1 MQQRN
6 ARAVLALG
14 CAVALLLPILSIFDD
29 DFFDRDAF
37 DELAVAVAAFVVAA
51 ALIALAFVEPL
62 PRSRARYPLVIL
74 TDPRS
79 PPRA

>member
-6 ARAVLALG
+6 ARAVIALG
-14 CAVALLLPILSIFDD
+14 CAVALLLPILSIFDN

-37 DELAVAVAAFVVAA
+37 DELFVAVVVFTVTA
-51 ALIALAFVEPL
+51 ALIALAFIDPQ
-62 PRSRARYPLVIL
+62 PKPFTTYRLVIL
-74 TDPRS
+74 SDPRS

>member
-6 ARAVLALG
+6 IRAVLAVG

-29 DFFDRDAF
+29 DFGDRDAF
-37 DELAVAVAAFVVAA
+37 DSLAVVVSAFVVTA
-51 ALIALAFVEPL
+51 ALIALALVETER
-62 PRSRARYPLVIL
+62 RSLARYPLVTL
-74 TDPRS
+74 ADPRS